1 MKKLLLLFI
10 VSLVS
15 SCASDWRTATRESA
29 KIAPLP
35 SELKESIIQ
44 VYVAR
49 TFNFRGVVAVHPW
62 ISWKH
67 KDDREYTVAQI
78 VGWRVRRGLPAL
90 VVQNDLPD
98 RYWFGHEPSVVFE
111 VRGAEAEKAITRVK
125 QLIDSYPHA
134 NEYTMWPGPNSN
146 TFVAHVIR
154 NTPELKVE
162 LPPHAIGKDWLVD
175 STVFA
180 ASPSGT
186 GFQFSVYGVLGLTL
200 GLGEGIEVNILGL
213 NFGVDFWTPALKL
226 PMIGRIGFPD
236 QSI

>member
-1 MKKLLLLFI
+1 MKNLILLLIVLLF
-10 VSLVS
+10 S

-29 KIAPLP
+29 KIAPP
-35 SELKESIIQ
+35 ASELKESIIQ

-62 ISWKH
+62 ISWKL
-67 KDDREYTVAQI
+67 KEETEYTVAQI

-90 VVQNDLPD
+90 VVEHDLPD
-98 RYWFGHEPSVVFE
+98 RYWFGHAPSIIYE
-111 VRGAEAEKAITRVK
+111 IRGKDAEDAIARVK
-125 QLIDSYPHA
+125 QLISSYPHA
-134 NEYTMWPGPNSN
+134 NEYTLWPGPNSN

-154 NTPELKVE
+154 NTPQLKVE

-175 STVFA
+175 STLFA
-180 ASPSGT
+180 PSPSGT
-186 GFQFSVYGVLGLTL
+186 GFQFSVYGVLGLTM

-213 NFGVDFWTPALKL
+213 NFGIDFWTPALKL
-226 PMIGRIGFPD
+226 PMIGRVGFPD